1 MPIPD
6 YQSLMRPLLAFA
18 SDGTEK
24 RIGDAIEALATQLK
38 LTDDERSQLLASG
51 KQTIFANRVYPT
63 RASSH
68 VCNMADD
75 ERRSRMRGRRLARQL
90 VERYVTT
97 VTKKR
102 RVRRC
107 TGIGSRVLGSGQ
119 PAALR
124 QGLGCGL
131 ILGEGVS
138 PVAKASA

>member
-75 ERRSRMRGRRLARQL
+75 ERRFPYGRPPVGSAAR
-90 VERYVTT
+90 R
-97 VTKKR
+97 
-102 RVRRC
+102 
-107 TGIGSRVLGSGQ
+107 
-119 PAALR
+119 ALR
-124 QGLGCGL
+124 YNGHQ
-131 ILGEGVS
+131 E
-138 PVAKASA
+138 ASSSTMYRNRFSRSWKRPTGGAEKVWDVD